1 MKMEQEYPWPAAS
14 ATGIGSMPGTDAAE
28 AVRVIIGELP
38 DFPYLPEL
46 PDRGPGADMIG
57 RTAALLVEIPVETS
71 TQGWRLAERP
81 GRDLRRARSLLS
93 ADLDALEEA
102 MAGYSGPLK
111 IAVAGPWTLAASIE
125 LRGMVAMLADRGA
138 VADLIE
144 SLAEGVAAHA
154 ADVAKRVPGA
164 KVIIQVDEPALPAV
178 AEGGVPTASGLSR
191 IAVVEADTLRDG
203 LRRVLSATPNY
214 TVVHCCATT
223 VPFGI
228 MTGAGADGLAFDLSL
243 LRRGDE
249 DVLAEAAEAGAGL
262 LVGAWGVPGGHPPGL
277 AEPSDPERVVV
288 SADRTASEPAE
299 IARRVVSFWRRMG
312 IPDARCSR
320 QAVITPACGLTG
332 VSPEQARAALA
343 SCREA
348 ARILPELIEETGER

>member
-1 MKMEQEYPWPAAS
+1 MEQEYPWPAAS

-46 PDRGPGADMIG
+46 PARGPGADMIG
-57 RTAALLVEIPVETS
+57 RTAALLVDIPVETS

-93 ADLDALEEA
+93 ADLDALEET
-102 MAGYSGPLK
+102 MAGYTGPLK
-111 IAVAGPWTLAASIE
+111 IAVAGPWTLAATIE

-138 VADLIE
+138 VADLTT

-154 ADVAKRVPGA
+154 ADVGKRVPGA

-178 AEGGVPTASGLSR
+178 AEGSVPTASGLSR
-191 IAVVEADTLRDG
+191 LAAVEADTLRDG

-228 MTGAGADGLAFDLSL
+228 MTGAGADSLAFDLSL

-249 DVLAEAAEAGAGL
+249 DALAEAAEAGAGL
-262 LVGAWGVPGGHPPGL
+262 LVGAL
-277 AEPSDPERVVV
+277 SSDPERVVV
-288 SADRTASEPAE
+288 SGPGSASQPAE
-299 IARRVVSFWRRMG
+299 IARRVISFWRRMG
-312 IPDARCSR
+312 IPDARCAV
-320 QAVITPACGLTG
+320 QAVITPACGLAG

-348 ARILPELIEETGER
+348 ARILPELIEETGSDDRDRGH

>member
-1 MKMEQEYPWPAAS
+1 MEQEYPWPAAT
-14 ATGIGSMPGTDAAE
+14 ATGIGSMPGTDIAE
-28 AVRVIIGELP
+28 AIRVVAGELP

-46 PDRGPGADMIG
+46 PARGPGADMIG
-57 RTAALLVEIPVETS
+57 RTAALLVDIPVETS

-93 ADLDALEEA
+93 ADLDALEET
-102 MAGYSGPLK
+102 MVGYTGPLK
-111 IAVAGPWTLAASIE
+111 IAVAGPWTLAATIE
-125 LRGMVAMLADRGA
+125 LRGMVALLADRGA

-178 AEGGVPTASGLSR
+178 AEGSVPTASGLSR
-191 IAVVEADTLRDG
+191 LGAVEADALRDG

-228 MTGAGADGLAFDLSL
+228 MMGAGADSLAFDLSL

-249 DVLAEAAEAGAGL
+249 DALAEAAEAGAGL
-262 LVGAWGVPGGHPPGL
+262 LVGAL
-277 AEPSDPERVVV
+277 SSDPERVVV
-288 SADRTASEPAE
+288 SAQGTASQPAE
-299 IARRVVSFWRRMG
+299 IARRVISFWRRMG
-312 IPDARCSR
+312 IPDARCAV
-320 QAVITPACGLTG
+320 QAVITPACGLPG